1 MFVTRRG
8 GHRFCPRRA
17 AYRWVDESRLSD
29 PDATVFRDVECGALI
44 CPYCIETD
52 LWKWTVSFEHAA
64 PERFAVFTQLSGDWQ
79 RDRRDIQTLLTA
91 IRRGAI
97 PGKPKPRDGSWEGF
111 PYVDPQGRARTFR
124 GAVVESA
131 YTVEAGAKT
140 GMVHLNFFW
149 HGGFVP
155 QSFLVEV
162 AAAIGWGRR
171 VSVNKWEPA
180 KAGAGGYGM
189 KEARAA
195 SGYGM
200 KEARAT
206 SSTTTLSDHL
216 QPSQAAFLERNGGR
230 LMHTTRGF
238 WRAGPGGASLHNQ
251 RAAFR
256 SAMATMDAATGRVS
270 GTGAGSWVQ
279 YGPGRDV
286 VVAHSPL
293 CGNDRSARAT
303 RPDQTGASESAGPP
317 QPSPLWDGDLS
328 GLSLVSSTS

>member
-1 MFVTRRG
+1 M
-8 GHRFCPRRA
+8 
-17 AYRWVDESRLSD
+17 DESRLSD
-29 PDATVFRDVECGALI
+29 PEATVFRDVECGSLI
-44 CPYCIETD
+44 CPYCIETA
-52 LWKWTVSFEHAA
+52 LWKWTVAFEHAA

-79 RDRRDIQTLLTA
+79 KDRRDIQALHTA

-111 PYVDPQGRARTFR
+111 EYVDPNGRTRFFR
-124 GAVVESA
+124 GTVVESA

-149 HGGFVP
+149 HGGFIP
-155 QSFLVEV
+155 QAFLVEV
-162 AAAIGWGRR
+162 AAALGWGRR

-180 KAGAGGYGM
+180 KAGSSGYGM

-206 SSTTTLSDHL
+206 GTSSSTLSDQL

-238 WRAGPGGASLHNQ
+238 WRAGPKGQPLHNQ
-251 RAAFR
+251 RAAFK
-256 SAMATMDAATGRVS
+256 SAMQALDLAEGRAGS
-270 GTGAGSWVQ
+270 QEAGSWVQ
-279 YGPGRDV
+279 YGPGKDV
-286 VVAHSPL
+286 VVAHSKG
-293 CGNDRSARAT
+293 CGNDRSAPET
-303 RPDQTGASESAGPP
+303 LPVLTGGLMSAG
-317 QPSPLWDGDLS
+317 QRPLWPSSDDDRS
-328 GLSLVSSTS
+328 GLRAEFSTSSA